1 MLQVNQIVRVSA
13 PFPKKQTASSHL
25 NVVEHVLNSL
35 FNNKEML
42 KYKKIWTITNII
54 VPPPPQ
60 AGIELWSLNLQ
71 SKVRFMRQSLDGE

>member
-1 MLQVNQIVRVSA
+1 MLQVNKIVRVSA

-42 KYKKIWTITNII
+42 KYKKYG
-54 VPPPPQ
+54 Q
-60 AGIELWSLNLQ
+60 LQ
-71 SKVRFMRQSLDGE
+71 T